1 MFVSWCTRC
10 SVYVEDK
17 KAAPGAGLHLPPCV
31 RQGLLV
37 PLGVPKAAPEGSFVS
52 TSHLTYRSPGIPT
65 CTMQVILPTDV
76 CSQALGCIIGSGL
89 LVNLES
95 TSWTLD

>member
-1 MFVSWCTRC
+1 MFVSLFTSTGTRC

-17 KAAPGAGLHLPPCV
+17 KAALGAGLHLPPCV

-52 TSHLTYRSPGIPT
+52 TSHLTYRSPGIPM
-65 CTMQVILPTDV
+65 CTMQVILPTGAS
-76 CSQALGCIIGSGL
+76 SQALRCII
-89 LVNLES
+89 
-95 TSWTLD
+95 

>member
-1 MFVSWCTRC
+1 MFVSLFRSTGTRC

-17 KAAPGAGLHLPPCV
+17 KAARGAGLHLPPCV

-52 TSHLTYRSPGIPT
+52 TSHLTYRSPGT
-65 CTMQVILPTDV
+65 QMCTMQVILPTDTS
-76 CSQALGCIIGSGL
+76 SQALRSIL
-89 LVNLES
+89 
-95 TSWTLD
+95 